1 MAERRVHGAAP
12 GRSGDL
18 RRVRSAMPFDEP
30 DAGSLYRAQGC
41 QHFRRRH
48 GQIREPEANGVANG
62 IGHRRRCGHK
72 WHFADAANALWVFV
86 VWPLDHDRREQGDM
100 PGTGHAVVEEAWVA
114 QPPAGIINA
123 LLVESPADPLGH
135 AALHLAL
142 DVAWMDGATD
152 VLECGVAQNGHLA

>member
-1 MAERRVHGAAP
+1 RLRGQTRGPGAK
-12 GRSGDL
+12 
-18 RRVRSAMPFDEP
+18 
-30 DAGSLYRAQGC
+30 
-41 QHFRRRH
+41 
-48 GQIREPEANGVANG
+48 GVENG

-86 VWPLDHDRREQGDM
+86 VWHLDHDRLDHGEIAGNR
-100 PGTGHAVVEEAWVA
+100 HAVVEEAWVV

-152 VLECGVAQNGHLA
+152 VLECGVAQN